1 MKALITGFEPFG
13 RHPENSS
20 WVVAEQVATY
30 GVKDVE
36 IALEQMPVSFRR
48 AGKALR
54 EAVEKHSPDVVIML
68 GQAESSDSVRLER
81 VALNLMDAKAGD
93 NDGYTPDEETID
105 ECAPLARLTKLP
117 IKILCKAV
125 AEAGVAVKITNSCG
139 LYVCNRLYF
148 EALALCEEHP
158 MMSALFIHLP
168 LYEGQSSA
176 TKNNPTLPLYSM
188 VEAVKTIIEEINDRR
203 EKI

>member
-13 RHPENSS
+13 EHPENSS

-68 GQAESSDSVRLER
+68 GQAGSSDSVRLER
-81 VALNLMDAKAGD
+81 VALNLMDSAMGD
-93 NDGYTPDEETID
+93 NDGYKPSEEPIYSGENNALFT
-105 ECAPLARLTKLP
+105 TLP
-117 IKILCKAV
+117 IKRLLAAIV
-125 AEAGVAVKITNSCG
+125 ADGIPAKISTSAGV
-139 LYVCNRLYF
+139 YVCNRLYY
-148 EALALCEEHP
+148 EALRMCRCGA
-158 MMSALFIHLP
+158 MQALFIHLP
-168 LYEGQSSA
+168 LYEEQTTTNSEA
-176 TKNNPTLPLYSM
+176 RRMPMADM
-188 VEAVKTIIEEINDRR
+188 VKAI
-203 EKI
+203 EKIINEVTKDE

>member
-13 RHPENSS
+13 EHPENSS

-81 VALNLMDAKAGD
+81 VALNLMDSAMGD
-93 NDGYTPDEETID
+93 NDGYKPSEEPIYSGENNALFT
-105 ECAPLARLTKLP
+105 TLP
-117 IKILCKAV
+117 IKRLHAAIV
-125 AEAGVAVKITNSCG
+125 ADGIPAKISTSAGV
-139 LYVCNRLYF
+139 YVCNRLYY
-148 EALALCEEHP
+148 EALRMCKCGT
-158 MMSALFIHLP
+158 MQALFIHLP
-168 LYEGQSSA
+168 LYEEQTTTNSEA
-176 TKNNPTLPLYSM
+176 RRIPMADM
-188 VEAVKTIIEEINDRR
+188 VKAV
-203 EKI
+203 EKIINEVTKDD

>member
-13 RHPENSS
+13 EHPENSS

-68 GQAESSDSVRLER
+68 GQAGSSDSVRLER
-81 VALNLMDAKAGD
+81 VALNLMDSAMGD
-93 NDGYTPDEETID
+93 NDGYKPGEEPIYSGENNALFT
-105 ECAPLARLTKLP
+105 TLP
-117 IKILCKAV
+117 IKRLLAAIV
-125 AEAGVAVKITNSCG
+125 ADGIPAKISTSAGV
-139 LYVCNRLYF
+139 YVCNRLYY
-148 EALALCEEHP
+148 EALRMCRCGA
-158 MMSALFIHLP
+158 MQALFIHLP
-168 LYEGQSSA
+168 LYEEQTTTNSEA
-176 TKNNPTLPLYSM
+176 RRMPMADM
-188 VEAVKTIIEEINDRR
+188 VKAI
-203 EKI
+203 EKIINEVTKDE